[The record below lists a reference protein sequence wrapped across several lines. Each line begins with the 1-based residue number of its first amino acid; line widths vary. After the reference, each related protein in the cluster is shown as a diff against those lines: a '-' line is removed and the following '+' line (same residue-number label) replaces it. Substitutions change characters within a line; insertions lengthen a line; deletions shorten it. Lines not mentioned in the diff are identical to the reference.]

1 MNELEL
7 KMQGKIDRLT
17 DKTFRLDPRIGE
29 GYFTAKYFLKVNEII
44 KQNLPDQHVTMQF
57 FQRRDDI
64 VLCGIDE
71 VLAVINKFAK
81 DPSELEIYALN
92 DGDIINAN
100 EPVLKIS
107 GKYENFGFLEN
118 VIDATLTRRSC
129 VATNSRDVIRAGG
142 YSTTMED
149 LRKSQYKHFIEFA
162 SLKGKKIIE
171 VGCGRGEFL
180 GMLAGF
186 FVEGYGTEHK
196 KELVEIARNA
206 GLNVEEDF
214 PESENHIFKHGPFDA
229 FMSFNFLEHQ
239 PHPRTYLK
247 AIYNNLSQEGYG
259 LITVP
264 SFEYILEQN
273 SFYEIIPD
281 HIAYYSFES
290 LTHLLNI
297 CGFDVLESRIVN
309 RDTIEVI
316 VKKRKLPDI
325 SGIIAKKND
334 IANEVLET
342 VKGYAKKGKI
352 AIWGASHQGFT
363 LCATTG
369 IADYVD
375 CIIDSAPFKQGKY
388 APASHIPI
396 ISPYEARK
404 RKFGA
409 IIIVAPGYTQEIS
422 NIIKTTF
429 DKDIDIYTLM
439 TDRLSRL

>member
-1 MNELEL
+1 M
-7 KMQGKIDRLT
+7 
-17 DKTFRLDPRIGE
+17 
-29 GYFTAKYFLKVNEII
+29 FLKKCISCKGSLHELMKIENMPASA
-44 KQNLPDQHVTMQF
+44 Q
-57 FQRRDDI
+57 DI
-64 VLCGIDE
+64 PTKEELDKDCGIE
-71 VLAVINKFAK
+71 VSLCVCEDCGLVQLKNDAV
-81 DPSELEIYALN
+81 Y
-92 DGDIINAN
+92 
-100 EPVLKIS
+100 
-107 GKYENFGFLEN
+107 YY
-118 VIDATLTRRSC
+118 
-129 VATNSRDVIRAGG
+129 RDVIRAGG
-142 YSTTMED
+142 YSTTMEG

-162 SLKGKKIIE
+162 SLEGKKIIE

-180 GMLAGF
+180 GMLSDF
-186 FVEGYGTEHK
+186 PVEGYGTEHK
-196 KELVEIARNA
+196 KDLVEIAKKA
-206 GLNVEEDF
+206 GLRVDEDF
-214 PESENHIFKHGPFDA
+214 PESEDHIFKNGPFDA

-247 AIYNNLSQEGYG
+247 AIYNNLGDEGYG

-264 SFEYILEQN
+264 SFEYIMEQN

-297 CGFDVLESRIVN
+297 CGFEVLEKETVN
-309 RDTIEVI
+309 RDTISMI

-325 SGIIAKKND
+325 CGIISKKND
-334 IANEVLET
+334 IATEVVET
-342 VKGYAKKGKI
+342 VKKYAKAGKI

-396 ISPYEARK
+396 ISPDEARK
-404 RKFGA
+404 RKLEA
-409 IIIVAPGYTQEIS
+409 IIIVAPGYTNEIA

-429 DKDIDIYTLM
+429 ENGIDIYTLM
-439 TDRLSRL
+439 TDRLSRI